1 MVIVFDAQVALTP
14 VGRPF
19 APLTPSLDIP
29 VAPVVVWVTVPIE
42 LLTQTDGDEEA
53 ADAETLPPEGT
64 HVPLHA
70 FKVPVASVA
79 QVVVPS
85 VVLSNTVPIL
95 GTIPA
100 YSI

>member
-53 ADAETLPPEGT
+53 ADAETLHLRE
-64 HVPLHA
+64 HMSRYMHL
-70 FKVPVASVA
+70 KY
-79 QVVVPS
+79 
-85 VVLSNTVPIL
+85 L
-95 GTIPA
+95 
-100 YSI
+100 

>member
-53 ADAETLPPEGT
+53 ADAETLPPDET

-70 FKVPVASVA
+70 LRVPTAFVAH
-79 QVVVPS
+79 VVVPS
-85 VVLSNTVPIL
+85 VVRSNTNPRL
-95 GTIPA
+95 GAMPA